1 VSTKPTSAAAEQPG
15 RGEPSIWRWFQDL
28 HLGTKLFTVVLV
40 FVFVFSVVLGLG
52 MLSMVNLSAATDQAA
67 ATQKNVLTPMQNVRV
82 DQVIGQ
88 LILRRIAMAP
98 NSALRDTILG
108 SLTGI
113 DGAVNHDIA
122 TVNANLKDPVAK
134 WDQFL
139 AERERYIA
147 YRDATLLPLART
159 GNTAAVD
166 AAIASAPV
174 MSSDARTTLITDA
187 AHTIENRINADSA
200 ATASNNAR
208 NVGLLLIAFV
218 AGVMLAGMIA
228 RLVIRETSHA
238 VLSVMGSVDAMS
250 MGDLTVPAQVRSRD
264 EIGTMAG
271 ALNRAR
277 ESLRAMLAKV
287 AETAETMGTAVQE
300 LRASN
305 VRVAEGSEEST
316 AQALTVASAS
326 EQVSSTVRDVAGGAA
341 ELTASIRE
349 LTRNASE
356 AATFAGLGVTF
367 SDSTATTVN
376 ELGRSSKQIAAFV
389 KVIASI
395 AEQTNLLALNA
406 TIEAA
411 RAGEAGK
418 GSSVVAAEVKDLA
431 RESARTAEDIA
442 GLIESNQTQTT
453 SAVAAI
459 SEISTTIKTINE
471 YQTSIANA
479 MEEHAATTNE
489 MSRSVPHAASS
500 ASDIAANMAAVA
512 SAVATSSEVLGEM
525 SVSVADVARMAADL
539 NDRVGEFTY

>member
-1 VSTKPTSAAAEQPG
+1 MLPWLMNPTVASSAA
-15 RGEPSIWRWFQDL
+15 R
-28 HLGTKLFTVVLV
+28 
-40 FVFVFSVVLGLG
+40 
-52 MLSMVNLSAATDQAA
+52 
-67 ATQKNVLTPMQNVRV
+67 
-82 DQVIGQ
+82 
-88 LILRRIAMAP
+88 
-98 NSALRDTILG
+98 
-108 SLTGI
+108 
-113 DGAVNHDIA
+113 
-122 TVNANLKDPVAK
+122 
-134 WDQFL
+134 
-139 AERERYIA
+139 
-147 YRDATLLPLART
+147 AR
-159 GNTAAVD
+159 
-166 AAIASAPV
+166 
-174 MSSDARTTLITDA
+174 ITDA

-200 ATASNNAR
+200 AAASNNAR

-218 AGVMLAGMIA
+218 AGVMLAGMLA
-228 RLVIRETSHA
+228 RSVIRETSHA

-271 ALNRAR
+271 ALNTAR

-367 SDSTATTVN
+367 SDSTGTTVS
-376 ELGRSSKQIAAFV
+376 ELGRSSKQIADFV
-389 KVIASI
+389 KVITAI

-418 GSSVVAAEVKDLA
+418 GFAVVAAEVKELA

-453 SAVAAI
+453 SAVDAI
-459 SEISTTIKTINE
+459 SEISAIIATINE
-471 YQTSIANA
+471 HQRTIASA
-479 MEEHAATTNE
+479 MEEQSATTNE
-489 MSRSVPHAASS
+489 ISRSVTQAASGS
-500 ASDIAANMAAVA
+500 GEIASSMAAVA
-512 SAVATSSEVLGEM
+512 LVAADSSDVLGRM
-525 SVSVADVARMAADL
+525 VVSVDDLAQMATQLHERVA
-539 NDRVGEFTY
+539 VFTY

>member
-1 VSTKPTSAAAEQPG
+1 VSTRPTSAAAQPG

-67 ATQKNVLTPMQNVRV
+67 ATQKNVLAPMQNVRV
-82 DQVIGQ
+82 DQVVGQ

-113 DGAVNHDIA
+113 DGALNYDIA

-200 ATASNNAR
+200 AAASHNAR
-208 NVGLLLIAFV
+208 DVGLLLIAFV
-218 AGVMLAGMIA
+218 AGVMLAGMLA
-228 RLVIRETSHA
+228 RSVIRETSHA

-271 ALNRAR
+271 ALNTAR

-326 EQVSSTVRDVAGGAA
+326 EQVSSTVQDVAGGAA

-389 KVIASI
+389 KVITSI

-418 GSSVVAAEVKDLA
+418 GFAVVAAEVKELA

-459 SEISTTIKTINE
+459 GEISTTIKTINE

-489 MSRSVPHAASS
+489 MSRSVSAAASS

-525 SVSVADVARMAADL
+525 SVSVADVARMAGDL